1 MKIPASLLN
10 SFDLKET
17 NDIELSK
24 GFIVTLCENNATN
37 PLWARRARDFIQ
49 SHPDH
54 PAAATDQFGTF
65 MLGLRDNVTDK
76 NVSDFI
82 ADVLV
87 MGWQSD
93 ELDEYSP
100 ENARELLAKLPRLAS
115 NILTQASIEANF
127 RNAEV
132 EDAVKN

>member
-24 GFIVTLCENNATN
+24 GFFVTLCENNATN
-37 PLWARRARDFIQ
+37 PLWARRARDFIANN
-49 SHPDH
+49 PDH
-54 PAAATDQFGTF
+54 PATGDKFGKF

-76 NVSDFI
+76 AVTDFI

-87 MGWQSD
+87 IDWKSD
-93 ELDEYSP
+93 ELEEYSP

-132 EDAVKN
+132 DDAVKN

>member
-24 GFIVTLCENNATN
+24 GFFVTLCENNATN
-37 PLWARRARDFIQ
+37 PLWARRARDFIANN
-49 SHPDH
+49 PDH
-54 PAAATDQFGTF
+54 PASGDEFGKF

-76 NVSDFI
+76 AVTDFI

-87 MGWQSD
+87 IGWKSD
-93 ELDEYSP
+93 ELEEYSP
-100 ENARELLAKLPRLAS
+100 ENARLLLGALPRLAS

-132 EDAVKN
+132 DDAVKN